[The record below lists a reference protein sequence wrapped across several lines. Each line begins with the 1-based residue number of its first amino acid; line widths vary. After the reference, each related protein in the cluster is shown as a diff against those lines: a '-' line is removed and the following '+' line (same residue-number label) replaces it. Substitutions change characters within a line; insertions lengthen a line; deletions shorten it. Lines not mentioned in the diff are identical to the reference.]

1 MQKWV
6 VSMKLVFKAVRVSAD
21 KKEKQTEGG
30 AVGSS
35 NVQRCA
41 WVGGSSKGHREGVA
55 YVDCEV
61 RGRQASMVH
70 KLQGKEVL
78 QEGGCASATERWYR

>member
-1 MQKWV
+1 
-6 VSMKLVFKAVRVSAD
+6 MKLVFKAVRVSAD
-21 KKEKQTEGG
+21 RKEKQTEGR

-41 WVGGSSKGHREGVA
+41 RGGGSSKGHQEGVA
-55 YVDCEV
+55 CVACDV

-70 KLQGKEVL
+70 KPQGKEVL
-78 QEGGCASATERWYR
+78 QEGGRGRLCQCC